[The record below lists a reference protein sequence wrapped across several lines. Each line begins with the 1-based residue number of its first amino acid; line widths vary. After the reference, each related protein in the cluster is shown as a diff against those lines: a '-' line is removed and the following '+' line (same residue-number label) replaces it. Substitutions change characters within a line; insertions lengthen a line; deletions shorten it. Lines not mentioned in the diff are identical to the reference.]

1 MKLIKLGLLGSVLAA
16 GVSLAPGA
24 DPVSIWNLR
33 SMPRDPHPQT
43 VTLAWNPSPDPAV
56 DAYELYWG
64 VTSRIYTNLIAGIVG
79 TNITLTNLGQGV
91 FYFAATAVDTNG
103 LISDFSNEA
112 IWTNLPPPPVTNFL
126 LSVSIQQSADF
137 TNWSAL
143 TNFSLNVS
151 NSGQPLYWRALM
163 NIQPR

>member
-1 MKLIKLGLLGSVLAA
+1 MRVLLLLVLVMGLAA
-16 GVSLAPGA
+16 SLRP
-24 DPVSIWNLR
+24 PVSIWNLTR
-33 SMPRDPHPQT
+33 HPQT
-43 VTLAWNPSPDPAV
+43 VTLAWNASPDPSV

-64 VTSRIYTNLIAGIVG
+64 VHSGYYTNLLRGIVD
-79 TNITLTNLGQGV
+79 THATLTNLGQGV

-103 LISDFSNEA
+103 LISDYSTEA

>member
-1 MKLIKLGLLGSVLAA
+1 MVVGYHVYQGI
-16 GVSLAPGA
+16 APG
-24 DPVSIWNLR
+24 V
-33 SMPRDPHPQT
+33 
-43 VTLAWNPSPDPAV
+43 
-56 DAYELYWG
+56 
-64 VTSRIYTNLIAGIVG
+64 YTNFYSVG
-79 TNITLTNLGQGV
+79 NVTNLTLTNLGVGV
-91 FYFAATAVDTNG
+91 FHFAATAIDAFYFE
-103 LISDFSNEA
+103 SDYSNEA